1 MSSEAQEA
9 LKEILFGGAFGLCSG
24 IVLKKLSL
32 PFLAGASS
40 ALFFL
45 FRAAIFEGR
54 IQAPWSPLKIDD
66 SSFASHLKRKAR
78 REAMSDN
85 RRMETF
91 FVENFYIFASFGLTQ
106 LISSNTM

>member
-24 IVLKKLSL
+24 IALKKLSL

-45 FRAAIFEGR
+45 FRAAIFGKNFIE
-54 IQAPWSPLKIDD
+54 ILNFSLKVMPP
-66 SSFASHLKRKAR
+66 FQ
-78 REAMSDN
+78 
-85 RRMETF
+85 
-91 FVENFYIFASFGLTQ
+91 FVMPEMQ
-106 LISSNTM
+106 

>member
-45 FRAAIFEGR
+45 FRAAIFGKNFFKSIVDLKPVLNIKGR
-54 IQAPWSPLKIDD
+54 SPSRHKKEVWQ
-66 SSFASHLKRKAR
+66 FAGTLMKYFHLG
-78 REAMSDN
+78 SVSVLLSLWQ
-85 RRMETF
+85 F
-91 FVENFYIFASFGLTQ
+91 F
-106 LISSNTM
+106 

>member
-45 FRAAIFEGR
+45 FRAAIFG
-54 IQAPWSPLKIDD
+54 K
-66 SSFASHLKRKAR
+66 
-78 REAMSDN
+78 
-85 RRMETF
+85 
-91 FVENFYIFASFGLTQ
+91 NF
-106 LISSNTM
+106 

>member
-24 IVLKKLSL
+24 IALKKLSL

-45 FRAAIFEGR
+45 FRAAIFGKNFKEMWNIYLYLGP
-54 IQAPWSPLKIDD
+54 QSFTLKAGYLSRHKLRFCI
-66 SSFASHLKRKAR
+66 
-78 REAMSDN
+78 
-85 RRMETF
+85 
-91 FVENFYIFASFGLTQ
+91 
-106 LISSNTM
+106 